1 MVYRSCLFTDNS
13 DDEEEEE
20 EEVDL
25 SSGLPPGVSDEDL
38 LLFKQA
44 QEKAQEALLE
54 VGSNQAL
61 SLHLY

>member
-1 MVYRSCLFTDNS
+1 M
-13 DDEEEEE
+13 
-20 EEVDL
+20 DL

-54 VGSNQAL
+54 VGSFAFIFMIKKIKFSPFL
-61 SLHLY
+61 II

>member
-1 MVYRSCLFTDNS
+1 M
-13 DDEEEEE
+13 
-20 EEVDL
+20 DL

-61 SLHLY
+61 SMIKKKMKFSPFLII

>member
-1 MVYRSCLFTDNS
+1 M
-13 DDEEEEE
+13 
-20 EEVDL
+20 DL

-38 LLFKQA
+38 LLFKEA

-61 SLHLY
+61 SLHLSLW